1 MRLRV
6 GSVALALC
14 VVGVVAGLV
23 IFVSAAPADACAGP
37 VVDTSL
43 CEGVRLREAILAAAL
58 VGSALVAAAL
68 VIGALILSR
77 ERADSR

>member
-14 VVGVVAGLV
+14 VVGVVVGLV

>member
-1 MRLRV
+1 M
-6 GSVALALC
+6 
-14 VVGVVAGLV
+14 VAGLV